1 MEIFKVVEWL
11 KKILKS
17 RQEQVN
23 TVITSDVK
31 SLEEYKYLLGKL
43 HAYNEIIQE
52 LTDLLKKQEHYED
65 EAQDFDT
72 RD

>member
-1 MEIFKVVEWL
+1 MDLITVVDYL
-11 KKILKS
+11 KKILKT
-17 RQEQVN
+17 RQDQVN
-23 TVITSDVK
+23 QVITSDVK
-31 SLEEYKYLLGKL
+31 TLEEYKYLLGKI
-43 HAYNEIIQE
+43 HAYKEIIQE